1 MVQNI
6 SGNNALDA
14 RFSVWNAGAG
24 NSSLGHSF
32 AMELLHDARK
42 TNKRQF
48 IIILVI
54 LGMFTALL
62 GYTIWLLNDINYVET
77 SEVYD
82 MNTENGNN
90 NYVGGDNNGNIENN

>member
-1 MVQNI
+1 MGLKEEIEDMKKEVKDIQE
-6 SGNNALDA
+6 
-14 RFSVWNAGAG
+14 
-24 NSSLGHSF
+24 HSF

-62 GYTIWLLNDINYVET
+62 GYTIWLLNDIST
-77 SEVYD
+77 
-82 MNTENGNN
+82 
-90 NYVGGDNNGNIENN
+90 

>member
-1 MVQNI
+1 MGLKDEIDDMKKEVKDIQE
-6 SGNNALDA
+6 
-14 RFSVWNAGAG
+14 
-24 NSSLGHSF
+24 HSF
-32 AMELLHDARK
+32 AMELLKDARK

-54 LGMFTALL
+54 LGMFTCLL

-82 MNTENGNN
+82 MNTENGN
-90 NYVGGDNNGNIENN
+90 G

>member
-1 MVQNI
+1 MGIKDDLQEVKKSINEVRQE
-6 SGNNALDA
+6 
-14 RFSVWNAGAG
+14 
-24 NSSLGHSF
+24 SF
-32 AMELLHDARK
+32 AMQLLEDFKRQ
-42 TNKRQF
+42 NKRQF
-48 IIILVI
+48 IIIIVI
-54 LGMFTALL
+54 LAIFTCLL

>member
-1 MVQNI
+1 MGLKEEIEDMKKEVKDIQE
-6 SGNNALDA
+6 
-14 RFSVWNAGAG
+14 
-24 NSSLGHSF
+24 HSF

-48 IIILVI
+48 IIIIVI
-54 LGMFTALL
+54 LGMFTCLL

-82 MNTENGNN
+82 TFDPRNREAED
-90 NYVGGDNNGNIENN
+90 VWLVS